1 MVNLNKKNIVGF
13 LIILIGFLLLT
24 FHLNFLL
31 VIFAGVFLAVI
42 LNYFSNLISEKFKIK
57 YKFSFPI
64 ALVSFFVINTLTFL
78 VIGSSIDEQVYDLIE
93 IYPKAIE
100 NLKEQLSKSN
110 IGLQILN
117 EIPSDLSNLI
127 RNNKETTFQVLNSFY
142 SSINTLSNL
151 IIILFIGIYL
161 AFNPSLYSKGLVQL
175 FPVINRELIEIV
187 LGKVHNS
194 LSSWMLAKLSSM
206 LVVGILSFIGLEVLG
221 IHYPYALALIAALC
235 SFIPYLGPYIALI
248 PALLVAS
255 LLGVD
260 KVIFLIITYVI
271 IQTIEGY
278 LITPYMEKKLVS
290 LPPALTLVWMLL
302 MGLISGLLG
311 LILATPI
318 LAMLIVL
325 VKELYIKDYLEKE
338 TK

>member
-13 LIILIGFLLLT
+13 LIILIVFLLLT

-64 ALVSFFVINTLTFL
+64 ALVSFFIINTLTFL
-78 VIGSSIDEQVYDLIE
+78 IIGSSIDEQIYDLIE

-117 EIPSDLSNLI
+117 EIPSDLSNFI
-127 RNNKETTFQVLNSFY
+127 KNNKETTFQVLNSFY
-142 SSINTLSNL
+142 SSLSTVSNL

-161 AFNPSLYSKGLVQL
+161 AFNPSLYSKGLIQL
-175 FPVINRELIEIV
+175 FPIIKRERIKNV
-187 LGKVHNS
+187 LEKVHTS

-206 LVVGILSFIGLEVLG
+206 LVVGVLSFIGLEILG
-221 IHYPYALALIAALC
+221 IPYPYALALIAALC

-255 LLGVD
+255 LIGVD
-260 KVIFLIITYVI
+260 KVIYLIIAYVI

-290 LPPALTLVWMLL
+290 LPPALTLVWMLF

-325 VKELYIKDYLEKE
+325 VKELYIKDYLEK
-338 TK
+338 KVK